1 MPLKTLDF
9 NDPRLPSRNDIRA
22 RLMLRLPDVLR
33 YLFPQG
39 RVRGRVFEIG
49 NIKGDR
55 GQSMKIEL
63 GGERAGLWHDF
74 ESDDGG
80 DIFDLWAACHNLN
93 ARTQFTQVLES
104 IRGYIGVD
112 TVPVQ
117 PHTKPSATCQ
127 WDYRDPQ
134 GNVIATVYRYDT
146 PEGKTYRPW
155 DARAGKWQMPT
166 PRPLYNLPGIIN
178 ADHVVLVEGE
188 KPAQALIG
196 RGIAATTAMGGAQ
209 APTDKTDWSPLAG
222 KTVTIWPDNDAAG
235 RQYARNVRAAL
246 EKAGVAGI
254 RELPVPAGK
263 PPKWDAADAVAEEGM
278 DIAALLK
285 TAKAATAGATY
296 RAYALG
302 DLLDDTAPMPEDL
315 ISKRLLTP
323 AGMLVIGGAAKVGKS
338 DFVLSL
344 LVHMAAGEPFL
355 GFAPPRPLRVFYL
368 QAEIQKPYLTERVK
382 LMRIPDDVIG
392 RARRNLF
399 VTPQMKLLL
408 DENGVEVVR
417 RLILESFGEALPD
430 IIVADPIRNMFD
442 GGPDDSGMGENDN
455 KAMLFF
461 LQKRVEALRDDV
473 NPDAG
478 VILVHHTK
486 KLTKAQ
492 FREDPFQALS
502 GASSLRSY
510 YTSAMLI
517 FRPDEEAPPRQ
528 LMFELRNGP
537 PLPAMHV
544 NKTGERWLEV
554 DPASVRLIRDQYG
567 RKLDAERHRKHD
579 VILEILHEEAAKGC
593 LYTMNQFAETFEG
606 KAGLGSKSTVRER
619 ARVLLTKGYIKCY
632 RQPHPQKGTS
642 PTRSKYGFL
651 CVEGMVLGPEVI
663 DEETSEITTAAIP
676 VLPTDYVDPGSSAV
690 LPVENPEVWVYQDAA
705 VAEDA

>member
-9 NDPRLPSRNDIRA
+9 NDPRLPSRDEIRA
-22 RLMLRLPDVLR
+22 RLMLGLPDVLR

-80 DIFDLWAACHNLN
+80 DIFDLWAACHNLD

-104 IRGYIGVD
+104 IRGYIGAD

-134 GNVIATVYRYDT
+134 GGVIATVYRYDT

-155 DARAGKWQMPT
+155 DARAGKWQMPS

-196 RGIAATTAMGGAQ
+196 KGIAATTAMGGAQ

-254 RELPVPAGK
+254 RELPIPAGK
-263 PPKWDAADAVAEEGM
+263 PPKWDAADAVAEEGA
-278 DIAALLK
+278 DITALLK
-285 TAKAATAGATY
+285 TAKPATAGATY

-382 LMRIPDDVIG
+382 LMRIAEDVIS
-392 RARRNLF
+392 RARRKPPLRRG
-399 VTPQMKLLL
+399 LLL
-408 DENGVEVVR
+408 
-417 RLILESFGEALPD
+417 LPGF
-430 IIVADPIRNMFD
+430 IR
-442 GGPDDSGMGENDN
+442 GHKG
-455 KAMLFF
+455 
-461 LQKRVEALRDDV
+461 
-473 NPDAG
+473 AG
-478 VILVHHTK
+478 TTK
-486 KLTKAQ
+486 TAIKK
-492 FREDPFQALS
+492 
-502 GASSLRSY
+502 
-510 YTSAMLI
+510 
-517 FRPDEEAPPRQ
+517 PPR
-528 LMFELRNGP
+528 
-537 PLPAMHV
+537 A
-544 NKTGERWLEV
+544 
-554 DPASVRLIRDQYG
+554 
-567 RKLDAERHRKHD
+567 KLQRF
-579 VILEILHEEAAKGC
+579 V
-593 LYTMNQFAETFEG
+593 
-606 KAGLGSKSTVRER
+606 
-619 ARVLLTKGYIKCY
+619 
-632 RQPHPQKGTS
+632 
-642 PTRSKYGFL
+642 
-651 CVEGMVLGPEVI
+651 
-663 DEETSEITTAAIP
+663 
-676 VLPTDYVDPGSSAV
+676 
-690 LPVENPEVWVYQDAA
+690 
-705 VAEDA
+705 